1 MCAAG
6 RPAAGGARAA
16 ATYLSASTAAYQM
29 TILRRIPA
37 VINPKL
43 LFALASMG
51 HGDELVL
58 ADANFPS
65 ASVAKSTT
73 LGEEIR
79 IDGTSIPEL
88 LTAIMTLLPLDPV
101 AKSGVR
107 PLLAARGAPA
117 RLGSRTALTLPPLAR
132 ARPRRS
138 LWR

>member
-1 MCAAG
+1 
-6 RPAAGGARAA
+6 
-16 ATYLSASTAAYQM
+16 M

-65 ASVAKSTT
+65 ASVAKTTT

-107 PLLAARGAPA
+107 SPCSARPPCA
-117 RLGSRTALTLPPLAR
+117 ALTPFPTPLCAR
-132 ARPRRS
+132 APRRS